1 MSLSSAALFLTAL
14 FALFTLSACTTVDLS
29 QGQSDAAPVELTDAQ
44 QSLRDLALELEILSE
59 ERGWV
64 EADGMGERA
73 RRWADM
79 LLHGVSGKSEEA
91 ASNPYQSYLENAGAG
106 AADRTAAFLTDIRD
120 AQTLMTA
127 LNDAASSVAAGA
139 GDQAS
144 LTEDLRILEASAQRA
159 IRIEM
164 FFTSVLDQAG
174 PEGLGSRNTLDRAV
188 SSLGDTAERMAAL
201 ADALADRRRSLQPA
215 PAVS

>member
-1 MSLSSAALFLTAL
+1 M
-14 FALFTLSACTTVDLS
+14 
-29 QGQSDAAPVELTDAQ
+29 ELTDAQ

-91 ASNPYQSYLENAGAG
+91 ASNPYQSYLDNAGAG
-106 AADRTAAFLTDIRD
+106 AADRTAALLTDIRD

-127 LNDAASSVAAGA
+127 LNDAASSVAAGS
-139 GDQAS
+139 GDPAS

-174 PEGLGSRNTLDRAV
+174 PDGLGSRNTLDRAV

>member
-1 MSLSSAALFLTAL
+1 M
-14 FALFTLSACTTVDLS
+14 
-29 QGQSDAAPVELTDAQ
+29 
-44 QSLRDLALELEILSE
+44 
-59 ERGWV
+59 
-64 EADGMGERA
+64 
-73 RRWADM
+73 
-79 LLHGVSGKSEEA
+79 
-91 ASNPYQSYLENAGAG
+91 
-106 AADRTAAFLTDIRD
+106 LTDIRD
-120 AQTLMTA
+120 AQGVMMV
-127 LNDAASSVAAGA
+127 LNDAASDVAAGA
-139 GDQAS
+139 GDEAS

-188 SSLGDTAERMAAL
+188 SSLGDAAERMAAL